1 MSWLR
6 ESSQGCVISV
16 HAAPRASK
24 DTIAGTHGDALK
36 VRLNAPP
43 VDGKAN
49 DRLLKF
55 LAEKLGVPGAAV
67 SLLRGQSSREK
78 QVLVSGLAAA
88 EIRARLQAE

>member
-6 ESSQGCVISV
+6 ESSQGCVIFV
-16 HAAPRASK
+16 HAAPRASR
-24 DTIAGTHGDALK
+24 DAIVGTHGDALK

-55 LAEKLGVPGAAV
+55 LSEKLGVPGAAV

-78 QVLVSGLAAA
+78 QVIVSGLAAA
-88 EIRARLQAE
+88 EIRARLLAE

>member
-1 MSWLR
+1 
-6 ESSQGCVISV
+6 VIAV

-24 DTIAGTHGDALK
+24 DAIAGTHGDALK

-55 LAEKLGVPGAAV
+55 LAEKLGVPSAALT
-67 SLLRGQSSREK
+67 LLRGQSSREK

-88 EIRARLQAE
+88 EIRARLLAE